1 LLLVTKANSS
11 RARLGFLTSRRLG
24 IETHSHLTFPVG
36 GAAWG
41 GPATCEDAYTAHAS
55 AASGGT
61 TTVFDFIQSPQP
73 EALEAGL
80 DYYMAESL
88 KGALDFQVC
97 SLLFCMVIC

>member
-1 LLLVTKANSS
+1 M
-11 RARLGFLTSRRLG
+11 
-24 IETHSHLTFPVG
+24 
-36 GAAWG
+36 
-41 GPATCEDAYTAHAS
+41 
-55 AASGGT
+55 
-61 TTVFDFIQSPQP
+61 FDFIQSPQP